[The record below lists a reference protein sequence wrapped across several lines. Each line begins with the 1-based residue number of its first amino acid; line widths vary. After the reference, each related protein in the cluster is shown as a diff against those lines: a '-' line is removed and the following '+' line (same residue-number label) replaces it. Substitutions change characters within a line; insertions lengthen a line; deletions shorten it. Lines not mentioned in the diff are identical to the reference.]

1 VQVGEDEREE
11 VEVLKERKEE
21 IVGVLTRELGGVDAM
36 IVADPT
42 GLTVAEMKDLRGRLR
57 ASGAEFRVAKN
68 TLARIA
74 AREAGREEL
83 VELLVGPTAITLV
96 PGDPAAAAK
105 ALAEFARASRKL
117 EVRGAYLEGQTLGPE
132 SVRQLATLPSREQLL
147 ANLVTGMVAPI
158 SGLANALSQLTR
170 GLVVALDQVRQQ
182 KEAAA

>member
-1 VQVGEDEREE
+1 M
-11 VEVLKERKEE
+11 LKQRKEE
-21 IVGVLTRELGGVDAM
+21 IVSSLTEELGGVSQM

-42 GLTVAEMKDLRGRLR
+42 GLTVAEMKELRNRLR
-57 ASGAEFRVAKN
+57 PSGAEFRVAKN

-74 AREAGREEL
+74 ARAAGREEL
-83 VELLVGPTAITLV
+83 VGLLVGPTAITLV

-105 ALAEFARASRKL
+105 TLSDFGRSSRKL
-117 EVRGAYLEGQTLGPE
+117 AVRGAYLDGATLDAE

-147 ANLVTGMVAPI
+147 ANLVTGMISPI
-158 SGLANALSQLTR
+158 SGFASVLAQLPL

>member
-1 VQVGEDEREE
+1 M
-11 VEVLKERKEE
+11 LKQRKEE
-21 IVGVLTRELGGVDAM
+21 IVGTLTEELGSVTSM

-42 GLTVAEMKDLRGRLR
+42 GLSVAEMKDLRNRLR
-57 ASGAEFRVAKN
+57 PSGAQFRVAKN

-83 VELLVGPTAITLV
+83 VGLLVGPTAITLV

-105 ALAEFARASRKL
+105 TLSDFGRTSRKL
-117 EVRGAYLEGQTLGPE
+117 ELRGAYLDGEAFDAD
-132 SVRQLATLPSREQLL
+132 SVRQLATLPPREQLL
-147 ANLVTGMVAPI
+147 AQLVGSMVAPI
-158 SGLANALSQLTR
+158 SGLANVLAQLPR

>member
-1 VQVGEDEREE
+1 M
-11 VEVLKERKEE
+11 LKQRKEE
-21 IVGVLTRELGGVDAM
+21 IVATLTEEIGGVTAM

-42 GLTVAEMKDLRGRLR
+42 GLSVAEMKDLRNKLR
-57 ASGAEFRVAKN
+57 PSGATFRVAKN

-105 ALAEFARASRKL
+105 TLADFGRTSRKL
-117 EVRGAYLEGQTLGPE
+117 ALRGAYLDGETLGPD

-147 ANLVTGMVAPI
+147 TQLVSGMVAPI
-158 SGLANALSQLTR
+158 SGFASVLAQLPR
-170 GLVVALDQVRQQ
+170 SLVVALDQVRQQ
-182 KEAAA
+182 KEAA

>member
-1 VQVGEDEREE
+1 M
-11 VEVLKERKEE
+11 LKQRKEE
-21 IVGVLTRELGGVDAM
+21 IVTSLTEELGSVTAM

-42 GLTVAEMKDLRGRLR
+42 GLSVAEMKDLRNRLR
-57 ASGAEFRVAKN
+57 PSGAEFRVAKN

-83 VELLVGPTAITLV
+83 VAMLVGPTAITLV

-105 ALAEFARASRKL
+105 TLSDFGRTSRKL
-117 EVRGAYLEGQTLGPE
+117 ELRGAYLDGEALGPD

-147 ANLVTGMVAPI
+147 TQLVSSMVSPI
-158 SGLANALSQLTR
+158 SGLASVLAQLPR

>member
-1 VQVGEDEREE
+1 M
-11 VEVLKERKEE
+11 LKQRKEE
-21 IVGVLTRELGGVDAM
+21 IVSSLTAELGGVTAM

-42 GLTVAEMKDLRGRLR
+42 GLTVAEMKDLRNKLR
-57 ASGAEFRVAKN
+57 PSGAEFRVAKN

-83 VELLVGPTAITLV
+83 VSLLVGPTAITLV

-105 ALAEFARASRKL
+105 TLSDFGRTARKL
-117 EVRGAYLEGQTLGPE
+117 ELRGAYLDGETLGAD
-132 SVRQLATLPSREQLL
+132 SVKQLATLPSREQLL
-147 ANLVTGMVAPI
+147 TNLVTGLVSPI
-158 SGLANALSQLTR
+158 SGLANVLAQLPR

>member
-1 VQVGEDEREE
+1 M
-11 VEVLKERKEE
+11 LKQRKEE
-21 IVGVLTRELGGVDAM
+21 IVSSLTEELGSVTAM

-42 GLTVAEMKDLRGRLR
+42 GLTVAEMKDLRNKLR
-57 ASGAEFRVAKN
+57 PSGAEFRVAKN

-83 VELLVGPTAITLV
+83 VALLVGPTAITLV

-105 ALAEFARASRKL
+105 TLSDFGRTSRKL
-117 EVRGAYLEGQTLGPE
+117 ELRGAYLDGETLGAD
-132 SVRQLATLPSREQLL
+132 SVKQLATLPSREQLL
-147 ANLVTGMVAPI
+147 TNLVTGLVSPI
-158 SGLANALSQLTR
+158 SGLANVLAQLPR